1 LNKNLSSLKK
11 SRSES
16 IISGSRKRLSS
27 KMVPIEKI
35 DKVKEDN
42 RKIIMRDYFGEDEQE
57 TDKKKTN
64 GNALDAR
71 KKRSKPK
78 SNNDIVFSRQRVE
91 SKLK

>member
-1 LNKNLSSLKK
+1 MKKNLSALKK

-57 TDKKKTN
+57 RTRKITREMELTGVKKFT
-64 GNALDAR
+64 
-71 KKRSKPK
+71 
-78 SNNDIVFSRQRVE
+78 ITM
-91 SKLK
+91 